1 MTTPTTVNLLERSLC
16 REMFERWGGGDML
29 LGEKVSQY
37 PLNQSMQ
44 HMDKWQINAAQ
55 QKLFVCLYLSV
66 YYSVE
71 SVGSMGTMK
80 SIGSQRVRHNW
91 MTFTFIQY
99 TILCIIIYSFFFFLQ
114 GSLREVISKLVSRM
128 VILPLVIL
136 LPTFFGLV
144 YLLVGHPCYLV
155 TKLCPSLYYPMDCS
169 LPDSSVRGI
178 SQARILEWV
187 AISSSRGSSPPR
199 DPTHISCVSCIGG
212 WILYCWATYE
222 AALEVLDS
230 TNCIHGLPEH
240 FEPNLWSAQSSG
252 WDLLSV

>member
-16 REMFERWGGGDML
+16 REMFERWEGGDML

-44 HMDKWQINAAQ
+44 YMDKWQINAAQ

-91 MTFTFIQY
+91 MTHFHSIHY
-99 TILCIIIYSFFFFLQ
+99 IMHYHLLFFFLQ

-128 VILPLVIL
+128 VILPLVTL

-169 LPDSSVRGI
+169 LPGSSVRGI

-187 AISSSRGSSPPR
+187 AISSSRGSSPP
-199 DPTHISCVSCIGG
+199 TQGSNSYLLCLLHWQI
-212 WILYCWATYE
+212 
-222 AALEVLDS
+222 DS
-230 TNCIHGLPEH
+230 LLLSH
-240 FEPNLWSAQSSG
+240 LWSSIRNVGQY
-252 WDLLSV
+252 